1 MNLRFIYLIIVF
13 LPNFGTSQNIF
24 QSGELFGLEFE
35 GETIYNADYNE
46 IIFKDYFI
54 YGRKGKYL
62 HILSENKEHHKKA
75 YKKFLFHL
83 SSELLI
89 VGITADNT
97 MDLISEDGSHYFM
110 QEGNY
115 DRVELSE
122 EYTDTPDRDV
132 LLVSK
137 NGKMGFYNWVKKK
150 ELVPAK
156 YDRLQ
161 MHDGCESTGALVYM
175 GVGRNNTLWSEKN
188 GLLFSFNATAVDDIY
203 QSTVCEGYILKYG
216 QKIGYI
222 REKRNGK
229 FFLIKPIY
237 EDLYFP
243 TGDPNTIKVEAFG
256 NYGLYTD
263 NRMILK
269 CRYSEIEVIDGNYIF
284 AIATKYRKMLDIDKV
299 IKVNREGKL
308 LSI

>member
-13 LPNFGTSQNIF
+13 LPNFGTGQNIF

-132 LLVSK
+132 LLVS
-137 NGKMGFYNWVKKK
+137 NAVSSADQSYTADDVSRSVILTTIFPSVSGENVQ
-150 ELVPAK
+150 LTT
-156 YDRLQ
+156 
-161 MHDGCESTGALVYM
+161 S
-175 GVGRNNTLWSEKN
+175 N
-188 GLLFSFNATAVDDIY
+188 GLA
-203 QSTVCEGYILKYG
+203 LKPARVLV
-216 QKIGYI
+216 K
-222 REKRNGK
+222 
-229 FFLIKPIY
+229 LTTS
-237 EDLYFP
+237 P
-243 TGDPNTIKVEAFG
+243 TCN
-256 NYGLYTD
+256 
-263 NRMILK
+263 
-269 CRYSEIEVIDGNYIF
+269 
-284 AIATKYRKMLDIDKV
+284 
-299 IKVNREGKL
+299 
-308 LSI
+308 